1 VRTYDTEAFVR
12 EWMRSV
18 PRWQFVARLLLP
30 NFLDAWPQSAHKELE
45 AELTVLVFAE
55 RERLAAGLP
64 RLGGDRRPSRIKG
77 LSWIYEETPE
87 ALTLYLDGELREP
100 EKKPVPLRFTLRK
113 G

>member
-1 VRTYDTEAFVR
+1 
-12 EWMRSV
+12 M
-18 PRWQFVARLLLP
+18 
-30 NFLDAWPQSAHKELE
+30 
-45 AELTVLVFAE
+45 LVFAE

-64 RLGGDRRPSRIKG
+64 RPAVGRRPSRIKG

-87 ALTLYLDGELREP
+87 ALTLHLDGELKNP